1 MKNEYSKGGLMVTDV
16 ECLDRAL
23 KIRQFIRASNI
34 NHPVSKIQAYLSNS
48 CVNDRELKFEY
59 GSIKSEETICSRA
72 QSTIN
77 VLTDYYRSNLTSENK
92 SQSEIDQIVDDVSS
106 INISSFL
113 KRKKLPL
120 HSCVLKP
127 LTDVGVETF
136 GELIQEYEYNN
147 DPDLSK
153 RAKII
158 LGTLPGNLK
167 QLLDNLNDNTS
178 CNENLKLINLENNTR
193 KDINLVTTKEFQ
205 RILKKA
211 LCRVEEISFK
221 EKLGLNK
228 EFELSN
234 ISETRNMCKNAKL
247 RSIYFRLIHNDFYT
261 RVRMKKFKMV
271 ESDECQRCGSQE
283 TLTHL
288 LWECYQA
295 KNIWGHF
302 NKLLSNI
309 GCPLDIVNNYDE
321 VFTHASSTAV
331 TIIKIKIIQEMI
343 QIERPI
349 NWSKEKVINVAL
361 EIINIEKYISVS
373 NNKTTQ
379 FNKDWK
385 RFEENIYKYKF
396 LSE

>member
-1 MKNEYSKGGLMVTDV
+1 
-16 ECLDRAL
+16 
-23 KIRQFIRASNI
+23 
-34 NHPVSKIQAYLSNS
+34 
-48 CVNDRELKFEY
+48 
-59 GSIKSEETICSRA
+59 
-72 QSTIN
+72 
-77 VLTDYYRSNLTSENK
+77 
-92 SQSEIDQIVDDVSS
+92 
-106 INISSFL
+106 
-113 KRKKLPL
+113 
-120 HSCVLKP
+120 
-127 LTDVGVETF
+127 
-136 GELIQEYEYNN
+136 
-147 DPDLSK
+147 
-153 RAKII
+153 
-158 LGTLPGNLK
+158 
-167 QLLDNLNDNTS
+167 
-178 CNENLKLINLENNTR
+178 
-193 KDINLVTTKEFQ
+193 
-205 RILKKA
+205 
-211 LCRVEEISFK
+211 
-221 EKLGLNK
+221 
-228 EFELSN
+228 
-234 ISETRNMCKNAKL
+234 
-247 RSIYFRLIHNDFYT
+247 
-261 RVRMKKFKMV
+261 MV